1 MAATPFAPDPQ
12 PREPRP
18 LSERERRALS
28 DLEAHA
34 TSEDPALSLR
44 MGRTRPRLSDH
55 LSPRAY
61 NATIQV
67 GVVFLVAIV
76 VLPQPWAGGLVS
88 LAVLAVPVLIV
99 AVAIRRGAL

>member
-18 LSERERRALS
+18 LSEHERRALS

-44 MGRTRPRLSDH
+44 LGRTRTRFYDH
-55 LSPRAY
+55 LSARAF
-61 NATIQV
+61 NATIQA
-67 GVVFLVAIV
+67 GMVFLVAIL
-76 VLPQPWAGGLVS
+76 VLPQPWSGGLIS
-88 LAVLAVPVLIV
+88 LAVIAVPVLIV